1 MGYRAVIVKKLPER
15 LDSNELPA
23 FRQSMQSVIDSDQ
36 PQVVLDMSEV
46 TYLGSPGIENLLHCL
61 SVVVR
66 RDGELKLAAL
76 SPQAASL
83 LSLTRVDRFFEVFP
97 TVEEAITSFDS
108 FTAESSAVTEPWN
121 SFSPPAK
128 ISAVQD

>member
-1 MGYRAVIVKKLPER
+1 MAYRAVIIKTLPER

-23 FRQSMQSVIDSDQ
+23 FRQAMQSVIDSDQ
-36 PQVVLDMSEV
+36 PQVVLDMSAV
-46 TYLGSPGIENLLHCL
+46 KYLGSAGIENLLHCL

-97 TVEEAITSFDS
+97 TVEEAVNTFDS
-108 FTAESSAVTEPWN
+108 FTADANAVTEPWN
-121 SFSPPAK
+121 SFSVGAK
-128 ISAVQD
+128 ASAVQD